1 METVVLKKK
10 LSTFKTQKGSLT
22 KVSDEVLFE
31 VLCAWE
37 KWTGPTKS
45 FYKELEV
52 TAPQMATLIGKAKKL
67 KREGYFP
74 AEMFTEIKV
83 DADNSPG
90 SSVATNGPAP
100 MEIHWEQGK
109 VISFHQVDHLVD
121 FLKKVA

>member
-22 KVSDEVLFE
+22 KVSDDVLFD

-37 KWTGPTKS
+37 QWTGPTKD
-45 FYKELEV
+45 FYKAIDV
-52 TAPQMATLIGKAKKL
+52 TSPQMATLIGKAKKL

-74 AEMFTEIKV
+74 EEMFKEIQI
-83 DADNSPG
+83 DAENPG
-90 SSVATNGPAP
+90 RPLSNTSAP
-100 MEIHWEQGK
+100 IEIHWEQGK
-109 VISFHQVDHLVD
+109 VISFYQVDHLVD

>member
-1 METVVLKKK
+1 METIVLKKK

-52 TAPQMATLIGKAKKL
+52 SAPQMATLIGKAKKL

-74 AEMFTEIKV
+74 EEMFTEIKV
-83 DADNSPG
+83 DAADGASGPTTKNG
-90 SSVATNGPAP
+90 SAP
-100 MEIHWEQGK
+100 IEIHWEQGK
-109 VISFHQVDHLVD
+109 VISFYQVDHLVD